1 MSHRRKMR
9 GGKIAGA
16 MTESASNT
24 FDAPLEAALAET
36 SHKRPG
42 FLTKLVSQPATVLA
56 IAWVLLLIVV
66 ATFAQY
72 LSPHDPNAS
81 NVLNRLQG
89 LSGEHLLGTD
99 DLGRDLLSRAM
110 WGARVALLAV
120 SQAVGPAL
128 LVGVPIGLFV
138 AYRSGWWDRIVMRL
152 VEVEQAIPMLLLAF
166 TFIAIF
172 GRGLTNAMLAVS
184 VGFAMSYLRLTRAVV
199 LAERQKPYVQA
210 AEIQGY
216 STIRILFR
224 HILPNAIGPIA
235 VQTSIL
241 AGVAILLEAM
251 LSFLGLGV
259 ATGSPS
265 WGAMLDDARR
275 FQIQQPLLSL
285 VPGIAITLTVL
296 AFNLLGDGFRDA
308 FNSDLVITKRQKAKA
323 PAVLP
328 AAEIVRK
335 PVADSAG
342 QASCAALTVQ
352 GLSVEFPSHGGAYQK
367 VVNDI
372 SFSIAPGEIYGL
384 VGESGSGKS
393 MTTSAI
399 LGQVPR
405 PGRIEGDSI
414 LLSGQELIGL
424 PERQMQKIRGRD
436 IGVVFQDPMMALS
449 PVHKVGDQMIEG
461 LVRHERISR
470 RAALDRAAELLDLVG
485 VVDARNRLDDYPHQ
499 FSGGMAQ
506 RAMIAAALIC
516 KPKLLIADEPTTA
529 LDVTVQ
535 KQVLDLLLRLRE
547 TMGMSVLFITHDLA
561 VVAQLCDRVG
571 VMKLGELIETG
582 TTAGIF
588 AAPEHPYTRQLMRA
602 RQMLD
607 GPIEGVR

>member
-1 MSHRRKMR
+1 MSDL
-9 GGKIAGA
+9 AA
-16 MTESASNT
+16 ESLE
-24 FDAPLEAALAET
+24 APLEAALAEA
-36 SHKRPG
+36 SDQRPG
-42 FLTKLVSQPATVLA
+42 FLVRLLAQPATVFALC
-56 IAWVLLLIVV
+56 WVTLLVVV
-66 ATFAQY
+66 AIFASY
-72 LSPHDPNAS
+72 LAPHDPNAS
-81 NVLNRLQG
+81 SVMRRLQG
-89 LSGEHLLGTD
+89 FSAQNWLGTD

-110 WGARVALLAV
+110 WGGRVALHAV
-120 SQAVGPAL
+120 AMAVGPAL

-138 AYRSGWWDRIVMRL
+138 AYRGGWWDRVVMRL
-152 VEVEQAIPMLLLAF
+152 VEVEQAIPMLLFAF

-172 GRGLTNAMLAVS
+172 GRGLSIAMLAVS
-184 VGFAMSYLRLTRAVV
+184 IGFAMSYLRLTRAVV
-199 LAERQKPYVQA
+199 LAERPKAYVQA

-216 STIRILFR
+216 SVPRILFR

-285 VPGIAITLTVL
+285 VPGAAITITVL

-308 FNSDLVITKRQKAKA
+308 FNSDLVISRRNKPA
-323 PAVLP
+323 PAAPVEHTAQDTADTEEGKPQSVLRLSH
-328 AAEIVRK
+328 V
-335 PVADSAG
+335 
-342 QASCAALTVQ
+342 
-352 GLSVEFPSHGGAYQK
+352 SVEFPSHAGAFQK
-367 VVNDI
+367 VVNDV

-393 MTTSAI
+393 MTTAAI

-405 PGRIEGDSI
+405 PGRVAGGSI
-414 LLSGQELIGL
+414 LLCGRELVGL
-424 PERQMQKIRGRD
+424 QERQMRGIRGRD
-436 IGVVFQDPMMALS
+436 IGAVFQDPLMALS

-461 LVRHERISR
+461 LVRHEGISR
-470 RAALDRAAELLDLVG
+470 KQALERAAELLDLVG
-485 VVDARNRLDDYPHQ
+485 VIDARNRLNDYPHQ

-516 KPKLLIADEPTTA
+516 KPRLLIADEPTTA
-529 LDVTVQ
+529 LDATVQ

-571 VMKLGELIETG
+571 VMKLGELVEEG
-582 TTAGIF
+582 TTADIF
-588 AAPEHPYTRQLMRA
+588 DDPQHAYTRQLLRA
-602 RQMLD
+602 REMLD
-607 GPIEGVR
+607 GSMVTMR

>member
-1 MSHRRKMR
+1 
-9 GGKIAGA
+9 
-16 MTESASNT
+16 MTGEPAVKT
-24 FDAPLEAALAET
+24 LEAPIETALAET
-36 SHKRPG
+36 SPKRPG
-42 FLTKLVSQPATVLA
+42 FLARLVSQPATILA
-56 IAWVLLLIVV
+56 LSWVLLLVVV
-66 ATFAQY
+66 AVFAHH
-72 LSPHDPNAS
+72 LAPHDPNAS
-81 NVLNRLQG
+81 NVLKRLQG
-89 LSGEHLLGTD
+89 LSWEHLLGTD
-99 DLGRDLLSRAM
+99 DLGRDLLSRGM

-120 SQAVGPAL
+120 VQAVGPAL

-138 AYRSGWWDRIVMRL
+138 AYRGGWWDRIVMRL

-199 LAERQKPYVQA
+199 LAERPKAYVQA

-216 STIRILFR
+216 STPRILFR
-224 HILPNAIGPIA
+224 HILPNAVGPIA

-308 FNSDLVITKRQKAKA
+308 FNSDLLITKREKKADA
-323 PAVLP
+323 RATV
-328 AAEIVRK
+328 K
-335 PVADSAG
+335 PVPSAASAVETAD
-342 QASCAALTVQ
+342 TV
-352 GLSVEFPSHGGAYQK
+352 LSLSNVSVEFPGHDGAFQK
-367 VVNDI
+367 VVDNV
-372 SFSIAPGEIYGL
+372 SLSIKSGEIYGL

-393 MTTSAI
+393 MTTAAI

-405 PGRIEGDSI
+405 PGRMSEGGI
-414 LLSGQELIGL
+414 LLGGRQLVGL
-424 PERQMQKIRGRD
+424 PEREMRKIRGRD
-436 IGVVFQDPMMALS
+436 VGVVFQDPMMALS
-449 PVHKVGDQMIEG
+449 PVHRIGDQMIEG
-461 LVRHERISR
+461 LVRHEGISR
-470 RAALDRAAELLDLVG
+470 KQALARAAELLDLVG
-485 VVDARNRLDDYPHQ
+485 VADAGNRLNDYPHQ

-529 LDVTVQ
+529 LDATVQ

-547 TMGMSVLFITHDLA
+547 TLGMSVLFITHDLA

-571 VMKLGELIETG
+571 VMKLGEMVEEG
-582 TTAGIF
+582 TTADLF
-588 AAPEHPYTRQLMRA
+588 SAPKHPYTRQLMLA
-602 RQMLD
+602 REMLD
-607 GPIEGVR
+607 GSTEKTS

>member
-1 MSHRRKMR
+1 
-9 GGKIAGA
+9 
-16 MTESASNT
+16 MTGEPAVKT
-24 FDAPLEAALAET
+24 LEAPIETALAET
-36 SHKRPG
+36 SPKRPG
-42 FLTKLVSQPATVLA
+42 FLARLVSQPATILA
-56 IAWVLLLIVV
+56 LSWVLLLVIVAV
-66 ATFAQY
+66 FAHH
-72 LSPHDPNAS
+72 LAPHDPNAS
-81 NVLNRLQG
+81 NVLKRLQG
-89 LSGEHLLGTD
+89 LSWEHLLGTD
-99 DLGRDLLSRAM
+99 DLGRDLLSRGM

-120 SQAVGPAL
+120 VQAVGPAL

-138 AYRSGWWDRIVMRL
+138 AYRGGWWDRIVMRL

-199 LAERQKPYVQA
+199 LAERPKAYVQA

-216 STIRILFR
+216 STPRILFR
-224 HILPNAIGPIA
+224 HILPNAVGPIA

-308 FNSDLVITKRQKAKA
+308 FNSDLLITKRKKKADARATVK
-323 PAVLP
+323 PVP
-328 AAEIVRK
+328 AAASAVEA
-335 PVADSAG
+335 AD
-342 QASCAALTVQ
+342 TV
-352 GLSVEFPSHGGAYQK
+352 LSLSNVSVEFPGHDGAFQK
-367 VVNDI
+367 VVDNV
-372 SFSIAPGEIYGL
+372 SLSIKPGEIYGL

-393 MTTSAI
+393 MTTAAI

-405 PGRIEGDSI
+405 PGRMSEGGI
-414 LLSGQELIGL
+414 LLGGRQLVGL
-424 PERQMQKIRGRD
+424 PEREMRKIRGRD
-436 IGVVFQDPMMALS
+436 VGVVFQDPMMALS
-449 PVHKVGDQMIEG
+449 PVHRIGDQMIEG
-461 LVRHERISR
+461 LVRHEGISR
-470 RAALDRAAELLDLVG
+470 KQALARAAELLDLVG
-485 VVDARNRLDDYPHQ
+485 VADAGNRLNDYPHQ

-529 LDVTVQ
+529 LDATVQ

-547 TMGMSVLFITHDLA
+547 TLGMSVLFITHDLA

-571 VMKLGELIETG
+571 VMKLGEMMEEG
-582 TTAGIF
+582 TTADLF
-588 AAPEHPYTRQLMRA
+588 SAPKHPYTRQLMLA
-602 RQMLD
+602 REMLD
-607 GPIEGVR
+607 GSTEKTS

>member
-1 MSHRRKMR
+1 MSDL
-9 GGKIAGA
+9 AA
-16 MTESASNT
+16 NSLE
-24 FDAPLEAALAET
+24 APLEAALAET
-36 SHKRPG
+36 SDRRPG
-42 FLTKLVSQPATVLA
+42 FFARLLAQPATVFALCWVILLVIVAIFATYLA
-56 IAWVLLLIVV
+56 
-66 ATFAQY
+66 
-72 LSPHDPNAS
+72 PHDPNAS
-81 NVLNRLQG
+81 SVMRRLQG
-89 LSGEHLLGTD
+89 FSAQNWLGTD

-110 WGARVALLAV
+110 WGGRVALHAV
-120 SQAVGPAL
+120 AMAVGPAL

-138 AYRSGWWDRIVMRL
+138 AYRGGWWDRVVMRL
-152 VEVEQAIPMLLLAF
+152 VEVEQAIPMLLFAF

-172 GRGLTNAMLAVS
+172 GRGLTIAMLAVS
-184 VGFAMSYLRLTRAVV
+184 LGFAMSYLRLTRAVV
-199 LAERQKPYVQA
+199 LAERPKPYVQA

-216 STIRILFR
+216 SVPRILFR

-285 VPGIAITLTVL
+285 VPGAAITITVL

-308 FNSDLVITKRQKAKA
+308 FNSDLVISRRNKPA
-323 PAVLP
+323 PA
-328 AAEIVRK
+328 AAPVVNAPQDSADTEVRK
-335 PVADSAG
+335 PESV
-342 QASCAALTVQ
+342 LR
-352 GLSVEFPSHGGAYQK
+352 LSHVNVEFPGHMGAFQK
-367 VVNDI
+367 VVNDV

-393 MTTSAI
+393 MTTAAI

-405 PGRIEGDSI
+405 PGRVADGSI
-414 LLSGQELIGL
+414 LLGGRELIGL
-424 PERQMQKIRGRD
+424 PEPQMRAIRGRD
-436 IGVVFQDPMMALS
+436 IGAVFQDPMMALS

-461 LVRHERISR
+461 LVRHEGISR
-470 RAALDRAAELLDLVG
+470 KQALERAAELLDLVG
-485 VVDARNRLDDYPHQ
+485 VVDARNRLNDYPHQ

-516 KPKLLIADEPTTA
+516 KPRLLIADEPTTA
-529 LDVTVQ
+529 LDATVQ

-571 VMKLGELIETG
+571 VMKLGELVEEG
-582 TTAGIF
+582 TTADIF
-588 AAPEHPYTRQLMRA
+588 ADPQHAYTRQLLRA
-602 RQMLD
+602 REMLD
-607 GPIEGVR
+607 GPMVTMR

>member
-1 MSHRRKMR
+1 
-9 GGKIAGA
+9 
-16 MTESASNT
+16 MTGET
-24 FDAPLEAALAET
+24 TVKTLEVPIETALAET
-36 SHKRPG
+36 SSKRPG
-42 FLTKLVSQPATVLA
+42 FLARLLSQPATILA
-56 IAWVLLLIVV
+56 LSWVLLLIVV
-66 ATFAQY
+66 AVFANHLTPY
-72 LSPHDPNAS
+72 DPNAS
-81 NVLNRLQG
+81 NVLKRLQG
-89 LSGEHLLGTD
+89 LSWEHLLGTD
-99 DLGRDLLSRAM
+99 DLGRDLLSRGM

-120 SQAVGPAL
+120 AQAVGPAL

-138 AYRSGWWDRIVMRL
+138 AYRGGWWERVVMRL

-199 LAERQKPYVQA
+199 LAERPKAYVQA

-216 STIRILFR
+216 STLRILFR

-308 FNSDLVITKRQKAKA
+308 FNSDVVITKRKKSATSQPARAKPVSTPASA
-323 PAVLP
+323 PSDAVLSLSN
-328 AAEIVRK
+328 V
-335 PVADSAG
+335 
-342 QASCAALTVQ
+342 
-352 GLSVEFPSHGGAYQK
+352 SVEFPGHDGVFQK
-367 VVNDI
+367 VVSNVSLTI
-372 SFSIAPGEIYGL
+372 RPGEIYGL

-393 MTTSAI
+393 MTTAAI
-399 LGQVPR
+399 LGQVPP
-405 PGRIEGDSI
+405 PGRTAQGSI
-414 LLSGQELIGL
+414 VLGGRQLVGL
-424 PERQMQKIRGRD
+424 PEREMGKIRGRE

-449 PVHKVGDQMIEG
+449 PVHRIGDQMIEG
-461 LVRHERISR
+461 LVRHEGISR
-470 RAALDRAAELLDLVG
+470 TQAMVRAAELLDLVG
-485 VVDARNRLDDYPHQ
+485 VVDAKNRLNDYPHQ

-516 KPKLLIADEPTTA
+516 KPRLLIADEPTTA
-529 LDVTVQ
+529 LDATVQ
-535 KQVLDLLLRLRE
+535 KQVLDLLLQLRE
-547 TMGMSVLFITHDLA
+547 TLGMSVLFISHDLA

-571 VMKLGELIETG
+571 VMKLGEMVEEG
-582 TTAGIF
+582 TTSDLF
-588 AAPEHPYTRQLMRA
+588 SAPKHPYTRQLMLA
-602 RQMLD
+602 REMLD
-607 GPIEGVR
+607 GPMEKTA

>member
-1 MSHRRKMR
+1 
-9 GGKIAGA
+9 
-16 MTESASNT
+16 MTGEPAVKT
-24 FDAPLEAALAET
+24 LEAPIETALAET
-36 SHKRPG
+36 SPKRPG
-42 FLTKLVSQPATVLA
+42 FLARLVSQPATILA
-56 IAWVLLLIVV
+56 LSWVLLLVVV
-66 ATFAQY
+66 AVFAHH
-72 LSPHDPNAS
+72 LAPHDPNAS
-81 NVLNRLQG
+81 NVLKRLQG
-89 LSGEHLLGTD
+89 LSWEHLLGTD
-99 DLGRDLLSRAM
+99 DLGRDLLSRGM

-120 SQAVGPAL
+120 VQAVGPAL

-138 AYRSGWWDRIVMRL
+138 AYRGGWWDRIVMRL

-199 LAERQKPYVQA
+199 LAERPKAYVQA

-216 STIRILFR
+216 STPRILFR
-224 HILPNAIGPIA
+224 HILPNAVGPIA

-308 FNSDLVITKRQKAKA
+308 FNSDLLITKRKKKADARATVK
-323 PAVLP
+323 PVP
-328 AAEIVRK
+328 AAASAVEA
-335 PVADSAG
+335 AD
-342 QASCAALTVQ
+342 TV
-352 GLSVEFPSHGGAYQK
+352 LSLSNVSVEFPGHDGAFQK
-367 VVNDI
+367 VVDNV
-372 SFSIAPGEIYGL
+372 SLSIKPGEIYGL

-393 MTTSAI
+393 MTTAAI

-405 PGRIEGDSI
+405 PGRMSEGGI
-414 LLSGQELIGL
+414 LLGGRQLVGL
-424 PERQMQKIRGRD
+424 PEREMRKIRGRD
-436 IGVVFQDPMMALS
+436 VGVVFQDPMMALS
-449 PVHKVGDQMIEG
+449 PVHRIGDQMIEG
-461 LVRHERISR
+461 LVRHEGISR
-470 RAALDRAAELLDLVG
+470 KQALARAAELLDLVG
-485 VVDARNRLDDYPHQ
+485 VADAGNRLNDYPHQ

-516 KPKLLIADEPTTA
+516 KPRLLIADEPTTA
-529 LDVTVQ
+529 LDATVQ

-547 TMGMSVLFITHDLA
+547 TLGMSVLFITHDLA

-571 VMKLGELIETG
+571 VMKLGEMVEEG
-582 TTAGIF
+582 TTADLF
-588 AAPEHPYTRQLMRA
+588 SAPKHPYTRQLMLA
-602 RQMLD
+602 REMLD
-607 GPIEGVR
+607 GSTEKTS

>member
-1 MSHRRKMR
+1 MSDQT
-9 GGKIAGA
+9 ANSL
-16 MTESASNT
+16 E
-24 FDAPLEAALAET
+24 APLETALAET
-36 SHKRPG
+36 NDRRPG
-42 FLTKLVSQPATVLA
+42 FLARLLSQPSAVFALC
-56 IAWVLLLIVV
+56 WVIMLVVV
-66 ATFAQY
+66 AIFASY
-72 LSPHDPNAS
+72 LAPHDPNAS
-81 NVLNRLQG
+81 SVMRRLQG
-89 LSGEHLLGTD
+89 FSAQNWLGTD

-110 WGARVALLAV
+110 WGGRVALHAV
-120 SQAVGPAL
+120 AMAVGPAL

-138 AYRSGWWDRIVMRL
+138 AYRGGWWDRVVMRL
-152 VEVEQAIPMLLLAF
+152 VEVEQAIPMLLFAF

-184 VGFAMSYLRLTRAVV
+184 LGFAMSYLRLTRAVV
-199 LAERQKPYVQA
+199 LAERPKAYVQA

-216 STIRILFR
+216 SVPRILFR

-285 VPGIAITLTVL
+285 VPGAAITITVL

-308 FNSDLVITKRQKAKA
+308 FNSDLVITRRKKSEPASAPAAHAA
-323 PAVLP
+323 PAVV
-328 AAEIVRK
+328 EKRNT
-335 PVADSAG
+335 DSVLRL
-342 QASCAALTVQ
+342 SNV
-352 GLSVEFPSHGGAYQK
+352 SVEFPGHAGAFQK
-367 VVNDI
+367 VVNDV
-372 SFSIAPGEIYGL
+372 SFSIASGEIYGL

-393 MTTSAI
+393 MTTASI

-405 PGRIEGDSI
+405 PGRVAGGSI
-414 LLSGQELIGL
+414 LLGGRELVGL
-424 PERQMQKIRGRD
+424 EERQMRAIRGRD
-436 IGVVFQDPMMALS
+436 IGAVFQDPMMALS

-461 LVRHERISR
+461 LVRHEGISR
-470 RAALDRAAELLDLVG
+470 KQALERAAELLDLVG
-485 VVDARNRLDDYPHQ
+485 VVDARNRLNDYPHQ

-506 RAMIAAALIC
+506 RAMIAAALMC

-529 LDVTVQ
+529 LDATVQ

-547 TMGMSVLFITHDLA
+547 TLGMSVLFITHDLA

-571 VMKLGELIETG
+571 VMKLGEMVEEG
-582 TTAGIF
+582 TTAEIF
-588 AAPEHPYTRQLMRA
+588 ADPQHAYTRQLLRA
-602 RQMLD
+602 REMLD
-607 GPIEGVR
+607 GPMETMR

>member
-1 MSHRRKMR
+1 
-9 GGKIAGA
+9 
-16 MTESASNT
+16 MTGEPAVKT
-24 FDAPLEAALAET
+24 LEAPIETALAET
-36 SHKRPG
+36 SPKRPG
-42 FLTKLVSQPATVLA
+42 FLARLVSQPATILA
-56 IAWVLLLIVV
+56 LSWVLLLVIVAV
-66 ATFAQY
+66 FAHH
-72 LSPHDPNAS
+72 LAPHDPNAS
-81 NVLNRLQG
+81 NVLKRLQG
-89 LSGEHLLGTD
+89 LSWEHLLGTD
-99 DLGRDLLSRAM
+99 DLGRDLLSRGM

-120 SQAVGPAL
+120 VQAVGPAL

-138 AYRSGWWDRIVMRL
+138 AYRGGWWDRIVMRL

-199 LAERQKPYVQA
+199 LAERPKAYVQA

-216 STIRILFR
+216 STPRILFR
-224 HILPNAIGPIA
+224 HILPNAVGPIA

-308 FNSDLVITKRQKAKA
+308 FNSDLLITKRKKKADARATVK
-323 PAVLP
+323 PVP
-328 AAEIVRK
+328 AAASAVEA
-335 PVADSAG
+335 AD
-342 QASCAALTVQ
+342 TV
-352 GLSVEFPSHGGAYQK
+352 LSLSNVSVEFPGHDGAFQK
-367 VVNDI
+367 VVDNV
-372 SFSIAPGEIYGL
+372 SLSIKPGEIYGL

-393 MTTSAI
+393 MTTAAI

-405 PGRIEGDSI
+405 PGRMSEGGI
-414 LLSGQELIGL
+414 LLGGRQLVGL
-424 PERQMQKIRGRD
+424 PEREMRKIRGRNV
-436 IGVVFQDPMMALS
+436 GVVFQDPMMALS
-449 PVHKVGDQMIEG
+449 PVHRIGDQMIEG
-461 LVRHERISR
+461 LVRHEGISR
-470 RAALDRAAELLDLVG
+470 KQALARAAELLDLVG
-485 VVDARNRLDDYPHQ
+485 VADAGNRLNDYPHQ

-516 KPKLLIADEPTTA
+516 KPRLLIADEPTTA
-529 LDVTVQ
+529 LDATVQ

-547 TMGMSVLFITHDLA
+547 TLGMSVLFITHDLA

-571 VMKLGELIETG
+571 VMKLGEMVEEG
-582 TTAGIF
+582 TTADLF
-588 AAPEHPYTRQLMRA
+588 SAPKHPYTRQLMLA
-602 RQMLD
+602 REMLD
-607 GPIEGVR
+607 GSTEKTS

>member
-1 MSHRRKMR
+1 MSDQP
-9 GGKIAGA
+9 ANA
-16 MTESASNT
+16 LET
-24 FDAPLEAALAET
+24 PLEAALAET
-36 SHKRPG
+36 SDSRPG
-42 FLTKLVSQPATVLA
+42 FLRRLLSQPSTVFALC
-56 IAWVLLLIVV
+56 WVMLLVVV
-66 ATFAQY
+66 ALFASY
-72 LSPHDPNAS
+72 LAPYDPNAS
-81 NVLNRLQG
+81 SVMRRLQG
-89 LSGEHLLGTD
+89 FSAQNWLGTD

-110 WGARVALLAV
+110 WGGRVALHAV
-120 SQAVGPAL
+120 AMAVGPAL

-138 AYRSGWWDRIVMRL
+138 AYRGGWWDRVVMRL
-152 VEVEQAIPMLLLAF
+152 VEVEQAIPMLLFAF

-184 VGFAMSYLRLTRAVV
+184 LGFAMSYLRLTRAVV
-199 LAERQKPYVQA
+199 LAERPKAYVQA

-216 STIRILFR
+216 SVSRILFR

-285 VPGIAITLTVL
+285 VPGAAITITVL

-308 FNSDLVITKRQKAKA
+308 FNSDFLISKRKKAA
-323 PAVLP
+323 PAVAPIVHAVP
-328 AAEIVRK
+328 APQTTVERS
-335 PVADSAG
+335 ADSVLRL
-342 QASCAALTVQ
+342 SNV
-352 GLSVEFPSHGGAYQK
+352 SVEFPGHGGSLQK
-367 VVNDI
+367 VVRDV
-372 SFSIAPGEIYGL
+372 SFAIAPGEIYGL

-405 PGRIEGDSI
+405 PGRVSSGSI
-414 LLSGQELIGL
+414 LLDGQELVRS
-424 PERQMQKIRGRD
+424 PERQMRAIRGRD
-436 IGVVFQDPMMALS
+436 IGTVFQDPMMALS

-461 LVRHERISR
+461 LVHHEGISR
-470 RAALDRAAELLDLVG
+470 KQAMERAAELLDLVG
-485 VVDARNRLDDYPHQ
+485 VVDARNRLNDYPHQ

-535 KQVLDLLLRLRE
+535 KQVLDLLLQLRE
-547 TMGMSVLFITHDLA
+547 TLGMSILFITHDLA

-571 VMKLGELIETG
+571 VMKLGELVEEG
-582 TTAGIF
+582 TTAELF
-588 AAPEHPYTRQLMRA
+588 ANPRHAYTLQLLRA
-602 RQMLD
+602 REMLD
-607 GPIEGVR
+607 GPQEGVR

>member
-1 MSHRRKMR
+1 
-9 GGKIAGA
+9 
-16 MTESASNT
+16 MTGEPAVKT
-24 FDAPLEAALAET
+24 LEAPIETALAET
-36 SHKRPG
+36 SPKRPG
-42 FLTKLVSQPATVLA
+42 FLARLVSQPATILA
-56 IAWVLLLIVV
+56 LSWVVLLV
-66 ATFAQY
+66 AVAVFAHH
-72 LSPHDPNAS
+72 LAPHDPNAS
-81 NVLNRLQG
+81 NVLDRLRG
-89 LSGEHLLGTD
+89 LSWEHFLGTD

-120 SQAVGPAL
+120 VQSVGPAL

-138 AYRSGWWDRIVMRL
+138 AYRGGWWDRIVMRL

-199 LAERQKPYVQA
+199 LAERPKAYVQA

-216 STIRILFR
+216 STPRILFR
-224 HILPNAIGPIA
+224 HILPNAVGPIA

-308 FNSDLVITKRQKAKA
+308 FNSDLLITKRRKGTE
-323 PAVLP
+323 PGS
-328 AAEIVRK
+328 AAAK
-335 PVADSAG
+335 PVPAHASAVEAADSVL
-342 QASCAALTVQ
+342 SLSNV
-352 GLSVEFPSHGGAYQK
+352 SVEFPGHDGFFQK
-367 VVNDI
+367 VVSNV
-372 SFSIAPGEIYGL
+372 SLSIKPGEIYGL

-393 MTTSAI
+393 MTTAAI

-405 PGRIEGDSI
+405 PGRMSEGGI
-414 LLSGQELIGL
+414 LLGDRQLVGL
-424 PERQMQKIRGRD
+424 SEREMRNIRGRD
-436 IGVVFQDPMMALS
+436 VGVVFQDPMMALS
-449 PVHKVGDQMIEG
+449 PVHRIGDQMIEG
-461 LVRHERISR
+461 LVRHEGISR
-470 RAALDRAAELLDLVG
+470 RQALARAAELLDLVG
-485 VVDARNRLDDYPHQ
+485 VADARNRLNDYPHQ

-529 LDVTVQ
+529 LDATVQ
-535 KQVLDLLLRLRE
+535 KQVLELLLQLRE
-547 TMGMSVLFITHDLA
+547 TLGMSVLFITHDLA

-571 VMKLGELIETG
+571 VMKLGEMVEEG
-582 TTAGIF
+582 TTGDLF
-588 AAPEHPYTRQLMRA
+588 SAPKHPYTRQLMLA
-602 RQMLD
+602 REMLD
-607 GPIEGVR
+607 GSTEKTS

>member
-1 MSHRRKMR
+1 
-9 GGKIAGA
+9 
-16 MTESASNT
+16 MTGEPAVKT
-24 FDAPLEAALAET
+24 LEAPIETALAET
-36 SHKRPG
+36 SPKRPG
-42 FLTKLVSQPATVLA
+42 FLARLVSQPATILA
-56 IAWVLLLIVV
+56 LSWVLLLVIVAV
-66 ATFAQY
+66 FAHH
-72 LSPHDPNAS
+72 LAPHDPNAS
-81 NVLNRLQG
+81 NVLKRLQG
-89 LSGEHLLGTD
+89 LSWEHLLGTD
-99 DLGRDLLSRAM
+99 DLGRDLLSRGM

-120 SQAVGPAL
+120 VQAVGPAL

-138 AYRSGWWDRIVMRL
+138 AYRGGWWDRIVMRL

-199 LAERQKPYVQA
+199 LAERPKAYVQA

-216 STIRILFR
+216 STPRILFR
-224 HILPNAIGPIA
+224 HILPNAVGPIA

-308 FNSDLVITKRQKAKA
+308 FNSDLLITKRKKKADARATVK
-323 PAVLP
+323 PVP
-328 AAEIVRK
+328 AAASAVEA
-335 PVADSAG
+335 AD
-342 QASCAALTVQ
+342 TV
-352 GLSVEFPSHGGAYQK
+352 LSLSNVSVEFPGHDGAFQK
-367 VVNDI
+367 VVDNV
-372 SFSIAPGEIYGL
+372 SLSIKPGEIYGL

-393 MTTSAI
+393 MTTAAI

-405 PGRIEGDSI
+405 PGRMSEGGI
-414 LLSGQELIGL
+414 LLGGRQLVGL
-424 PERQMQKIRGRD
+424 PEREMRKIRGRD
-436 IGVVFQDPMMALS
+436 VGVVFQDPMMALS
-449 PVHKVGDQMIEG
+449 PVHRIGDQMIEG
-461 LVRHERISR
+461 LVRHEGISR
-470 RAALDRAAELLDLVG
+470 KQALARAAELLDLVG
-485 VVDARNRLDDYPHQ
+485 VADAGNRLNDYPHQ

-516 KPKLLIADEPTTA
+516 KPRLLIADEPTTA
-529 LDVTVQ
+529 LDATVQ

-547 TMGMSVLFITHDLA
+547 TLGMSVLFITHDLA

-571 VMKLGELIETG
+571 VMKLGEMMEEG
-582 TTAGIF
+582 TTADLF
-588 AAPEHPYTRQLMRA
+588 SAPKHPYTRQLMLA
-602 RQMLD
+602 REMLD
-607 GPIEGVR
+607 GSTEKTS

>member
-1 MSHRRKMR
+1 MMDEPAVK
-9 GGKIAGA
+9 
-16 MTESASNT
+16 TLQ
-24 FDAPLEAALAET
+24 APIETALAET
-36 SHKRPG
+36 SPKRPG
-42 FLTKLVSQPATVLA
+42 FFARLFSQPATVLA
-56 IAWVLLLIVV
+56 LSWVLLLVV
-66 ATFAQY
+66 FAAFAHH
-72 LSPHDPNAS
+72 LAPHDPNAS
-81 NVLNRLQG
+81 NVLKRLQG

-99 DLGRDLLSRAM
+99 DLGRDLLSRGM

-120 SQAVGPAL
+120 AQAVGPAL
-128 LVGVPIGLFV
+128 LVGVPVGLFV
-138 AYRSGWWDRIVMRL
+138 AYRGGWWDKIVMRL

-166 TFIAIF
+166 TFIAIL

-199 LAERQKPYVQA
+199 LAERHKAYVQA

-216 STIRILFR
+216 STPRILFR

-308 FNSDLVITKRQKAKA
+308 FNSDLVITKRKKYLAGRAVAATPA
-323 PAVLP
+323 PAPAPEHGPKDAVLTLSN
-328 AAEIVRK
+328 V
-335 PVADSAG
+335 
-342 QASCAALTVQ
+342 
-352 GLSVEFPSHGGAYQK
+352 SVEFPGHDGAFQK
-367 VVNDI
+367 VVNDV
-372 SFSIAPGEIYGL
+372 SFSIKPGEIYGL

-393 MTTSAI
+393 MTTAAI

-405 PGRIEGDSI
+405 PGRMSEGGI
-414 LLSGQELIGL
+414 LLGERQLAGL
-424 PERQMQKIRGRD
+424 PEREMRRIRGRD

-449 PVHKVGDQMIEG
+449 PVHKIGDQMIEG
-461 LVRHERISR
+461 LVRHEGISR
-470 RAALDRAAELLDLVG
+470 RKALVRAAELLDLVG
-485 VVDARNRLDDYPHQ
+485 VADAGNRLNDYPHQ

-529 LDVTVQ
+529 LDATVQ
-535 KQVLDLLLRLRE
+535 KQVLNRLLELRDTL
-547 TMGMSVLFITHDLA
+547 GMSVLFITHDLA
-561 VVAQLCDRVG
+561 VVAQVCDRVG
-571 VMKLGELIETG
+571 VMKLGEMVEQG
-582 TTAGIF
+582 TTADLF
-588 AAPEHPYTRQLMRA
+588 SAPKHPYTRQLMLA
-602 RQMLD
+602 REMLG
-607 GPIEGVR
+607 GPVEKTP

>member
-1 MSHRRKMR
+1 MSDQ
-9 GGKIAGA
+9 A
-16 MTESASNT
+16 TNT
-24 FDAPLEAALAET
+24 FQAPLETALT
-36 SHKRPG
+36 DTQQKRPA
-42 FLTKLVSQPATVLA
+42 FLARLLAQPSTILA
-56 IAWVLLLIVV
+56 LFWVLLLVVV
-66 ATFAQY
+66 AIFAQY
-72 LSPHDPNAS
+72 VSPYDPNAS
-81 NVLNRLQG
+81 SVMRRLQG
-89 LSGEHLLGTD
+89 LSQENLLGTD

-120 SQAVGPAL
+120 TQAVLPAM

-138 AYRSGWWDRIVMRL
+138 AYRGGWWDRVVMRL
-152 VEVEQAIPMLLLAF
+152 VEVEQAIPMLLFAF

-184 VGFAMSYLRLTRAVV
+184 LGFAMSYLRLTRAVV
-199 LAERQKPYVQA
+199 LAERPKAYVQA

-216 STIRILFR
+216 STLRILFR

-241 AGVAILLEAM
+241 AGVAILIEAM

-259 ATGSPS
+259 STGSPS

-285 VPGIAITLTVL
+285 VPGAAITLTVL
-296 AFNLLGDGFRDA
+296 SFNLLGDGFRDA
-308 FNSDLVITKRQKAKA
+308 FNSDLIIPKRKKGSIPAAVAREPDVPLTQNSTATSD
-323 PAVLP
+323 AVL
-328 AAEIVRK
+328 
-335 PVADSAG
+335 
-342 QASCAALTVQ
+342 ALNNV
-352 GLSVEFPSHGGAYQK
+352 SVEFPSYSGSFQR
-367 VVNDI
+367 VVSNI

-399 LGQVPR
+399 LGQVPK
-405 PGRIEGDSI
+405 PGRIAGGSI
-414 LLSGQELIGL
+414 MLAGRQLVGL
-424 PERQMQKIRGRD
+424 PERQMSRIRGRE
-436 IGVVFQDPMMALS
+436 IGAVFQDPMMALS

-461 LVRHERISR
+461 LVRHEGISR
-470 RAALDRAAELLDLVG
+470 KQALARAAELLDLVG
-485 VVDARNRLDDYPHQ
+485 VTDARNRLDDYPHQ

-506 RAMIAAALIC
+506 RAMVAAALIC

-535 KQVLDLLLRLRE
+535 KQVLELLLQLRG
-547 TMGMSVLFITHDLA
+547 TLGMSVLFITHDLA

-571 VMKLGELIETG
+571 VMKLGELVEEG
-582 TTAGIF
+582 STAQLF
-588 AAPEHPYTRQLMRA
+588 ANPEHPYTRQLMLA
-602 RQMLD
+602 REMLD
-607 GPIEGVR
+607 GPAGKSAS